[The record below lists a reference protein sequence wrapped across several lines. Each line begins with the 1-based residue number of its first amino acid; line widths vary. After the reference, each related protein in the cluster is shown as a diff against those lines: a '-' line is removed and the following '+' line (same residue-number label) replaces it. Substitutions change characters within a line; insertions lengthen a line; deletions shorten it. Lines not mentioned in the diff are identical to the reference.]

1 MSNELLWFIVL
12 LVNFVF
18 ILSFYR
24 ILGKLGLYLWMP
36 IAVIFANIEV
46 IKTVEIFGVTATLGN
61 IIFATS
67 FLATDILSEN
77 YSKKDAY
84 RAVLVGFMVLI
95 VMSVLMTFAIQFAP
109 AESDFAHEHL
119 KAIFSLM
126 PRIALASVIAF
137 LISQTHDVWAYHF
150 WKKRFPAVKYIWIR
164 NNASTIVSQLIDS
177 TIFCLVAFVGIFS
190 GRVLVEIIITTY
202 LMKIMVSVCDTPC
215 VYIAERW
222 FRKGKI
228 KEVSLIASE

>member
-1 MSNELLWFIVL
+1 MSNELLWLIVL
-12 LVNFVF
+12 LVNFIF

-24 ILGKLGLYLWMP
+24 ILGKLGLFVWVP
-36 IAVIFANIEV
+36 ISVIIANIEV
-46 IKTVEIFGVTATLGN
+46 LKTVEIFGITSTLGN
-61 IIFATS
+61 IIYATS

-77 YSKKDAY
+77 YSKRDAY
-84 RAVLVGFMVLI
+84 KAVLVGFMVLI
-95 VMSVLMTFAIQFAP
+95 VMTALMTFAVQFTP

-126 PRIALASVIAF
+126 PRIALASVVAF
-137 LISQTHDVWAYHF
+137 LISQSHDVWAYHF
-150 WKKRFPAVKYIWIR
+150 WKGKFPAVKHIWIR

-177 TIFCLVAFVGIFS
+177 AVFCLIAFAGMFETRI
-190 GRVLVEIIITTY
+190 LIEIIITTY

-228 KEVSLIASE
+228 KDSLSGEA

>member
-1 MSNELLWFIVL
+1 MSNELLWLIVL
-12 LVNFVF
+12 LVNFIF

-24 ILGKLGLYLWMP
+24 ILGKLGLFVWVP
-36 IAVIFANIEV
+36 ISVIIANIEV
-46 IKTVEIFGVTATLGN
+46 LKTVEIFGITSTLGN
-61 IIFATS
+61 IIYATS

-77 YSKKDAY
+77 YSKRDAY
-84 RAVLVGFMVLI
+84 KAVLVGFMVLI
-95 VMSVLMTFAIQFAP
+95 VMTALMTFAVQFAP

-126 PRIALASVIAF
+126 PRIALASVVAF
-137 LISQTHDVWAYHF
+137 LISQSHDVWAYHF
-150 WKKRFPAVKYIWIR
+150 WKGKFPAVKHIWIR

-177 TIFCLVAFVGIFS
+177 AVFCLIAFAGMFETRI
-190 GRVLVEIIITTY
+190 LIEIIITTY

-228 KEVSLIASE
+228 KDNLSGEA